1 VRLTMNEQE
10 HCWHGSCTEE
20 TGKTSE
26 PDQREWRATYTE
38 SEVLVRTPHGWR
50 IALGHTS
57 RLPARRYS
65 KTDVGRNPA
74 SQSHVATST
83 VAPAQNS
90 PAPAPRSVEAE
101 VLELD
106 RAWGQAYAKGD
117 IDVIDRTLA
126 PDWRGWL
133 DTKGSDKATELA
145 EFKAGKNR
153 SLENIIDNAR
163 VRIYGDTAVVEARER
178 IRSRDETGEHWL
190 TWHITD
196 VFVRQGGQW
205 QVVASHGSTIPNP

>member
-1 VRLTMNEQE
+1 MQ
-10 HCWHGSCTEE
+10 S
-20 TGKTSE
+20 
-26 PDQREWRATYTE
+26 P
-38 SEVLVRTPHGWR
+38 
-50 IALGHTS
+50 
-57 RLPARRYS
+57 PAR
-65 KTDVGRNPA
+65 
-74 SQSHVATST
+74 H
-83 VAPAQNS
+83 
-90 PAPAPRSVEAE
+90 SVEAK

-106 RAWGQAYAKGD
+106 RAWGQAYLKGD

-133 DTKGSDKATELA
+133 DTEGSDKATELA

-163 VRIYGDTAVVEARER
+163 VRVYGDTAVVEARER
-178 IRSRDETGEHWL
+178 IRFRDETGEHWL

-196 VFVRQGGQW
+196 VFLKQSGQW

>member
-1 VRLTMNEQE
+1 MSCEVPRYIPSLEKGNGHPPLAAAAQE
-10 HCWHGSCTEE
+10 T
-20 TGKTSE
+20 
-26 PDQREWRATYTE
+26 DQ
-38 SEVLVRTPHGWR
+38 S
-50 IALGHTS
+50 
-57 RLPARRYS
+57 S
-65 KTDVGRNPA
+65 K
-74 SQSHVATST
+74 SH
-83 VAPAQNS
+83 
-90 PAPAPRSVEAE
+90 SVEAE

-106 RAWGQAYAKGD
+106 RAWGQAYVKGD

-133 DTKGSDKATELA
+133 DIEGSDKSTELA

-163 VRIYGDTAVVEARER
+163 VRVYGNTAVVEARER
-178 IRSRDETGEHWL
+178 VRFRDEKGEHWL

-196 VFVRQGGQW
+196 VFVEQGGQW